1 MEKAIRKYW
10 PVFLLP
16 TMAAFMIGFIVPFIE
31 GIYLSFCK
39 FTTIKDARFVGIS
52 NYIEAFKDSTFPH
65 AFGFTAVFAIV
76 TLILVNLLAFALA
89 LALTQKIKGTNI
101 FRTIFFMPNLIGGIV
116 LGYIWQLIFDGIFS
130 QFDTALKLNA
140 KLGFWGLVILI
151 CWQQIGY
158 MMIVYIA
165 GLQAIPDSL
174 KEAAM
179 IDGANAWKRLFH
191 VTIPNMMPSITICT
205 FLTITNSFKLFDQ
218 NLSLTGGEPLHKTEM
233 LALNIYDT
241 FYGRVGYEGVGQAK
255 AVIFFL
261 AVIIISMLQLRLTRS
276 KEVQQ

>member
-1 MEKAIRKYW
+1 MEKAIKKYW

-16 TMAAFMIGFIVPFIE
+16 TMAAFTIGFIVPFIE

-39 FTTIKDARFVGIS
+39 FTTIRDAKFVGFN
-52 NYIEAFKDSTFPH
+52 NYIEAFKDETFPH
-65 AFGFTAVFAIV
+65 AFGFTTLFAIV
-76 TLILVNLLAFALA
+76 TLLLVNILAFAIA

-130 QFDTALKLNA
+130 HFNTALKLDAN
-140 KLGFWGLVILI
+140 LGFIGLVILI

-165 GLQAIPDSL
+165 GLQAIPESL

-179 IDGANAWKRLFH
+179 IDGANKRQRLFH

-233 LALNIYDT
+233 LALNIYQT
-241 FYGRVGYEGVGQAK
+241 FYGRVGYEGIGQAK

-261 AVIIISMLQLRLTRS
+261 AVVIIGMLQLRLTRS